1 MHRNLILFVSCF
13 LLLVLSSTASAWEID
28 GDRVWQNDSNCYISV
43 EPHTLYSSGWVVIT
57 LKTHSYSGNID
68 ACLGFNTTVAK
79 PSKPAWKNHW
89 ENTTT
94 YHQAYF
100 YNVTSI
106 EPYDG
111 SVFDYGNNYNTYQRA
126 ITYYRPAGWD
136 EETNTTIYELVIANV
151 SFDSYEEVGDG
162 DDYMIYWHTDHSEW
176 VEWTRVPSSR
186 YHSVNYDFM
195 GFDKWYYA
203 TDLTVQA
210 GKEYTLRFW
219 VDVPVSLERSSGKY
233 FFAVKPSTETIGE
246 AVANGHFYYL
256 DPWWNTSWQH
266 RKQVTVA
273 HVNAS
278 GETLVNFPAYINVSK
293 EPEMQNDY
301 DDVVF
306 VDNSNNVMAFE
317 LENYTS
323 DHAIFWV
330 NITSL
335 PNTGAS
341 FWMYYGNDGA
351 TSQEDSE
358 SVWDSN
364 TVMVHH
370 FEDLNDSTSYDN
382 DGTNHGSSYS
392 STWLLDGEREFDG
405 TDDYVD
411 CGNDDSLDITDA
423 ITIEM
428 WVKPVLDSEYRGI
441 LSKGV
446 WNKFV
451 FRKEAYN
458 KLMCFFKYS
467 DGSNSGEFEP
477 FYLTAD
483 WQHVVITWD
492 SSIDSNNLKGYRNSV
507 LEEEWT
513 KGVGKELASSS
524 AAFQIGRAYG
534 EFFNGTIDE
543 VRISNTARSEDWIN
557 ESYQL
562 VTNQSVFVSFGTV
575 EHVLP
580 SPPTNLT
587 SSSGLFWDTGKTW
600 INYTWEADPNT
611 TALVD
616 SYNVSLN
623 NVWHN
628 GSSQTYHNVTIDF
641 PEWANISVY
650 SYNATYG
657 TLSNQSADGKE
668 HALIS
673 LATIYRKVDEG
684 VNVSGGNTTMSA
696 MTGLVIGN
704 TLIYGILFIISV
716 LFLGYSFVDNK
727 NRLYGNVVAAFS
739 SAIMFFT
746 LSVWSITGNVL
757 YGEEST
763 VMAKSLSFLCV
774 MLGVVAVLYTI
785 GMILE
790 IIAMKAEE
798 EEKALLNGRI

>member
-1 MHRNLILFVSCF
+1 
-13 LLLVLSSTASAWEID
+13 
-28 GDRVWQNDSNCYISV
+28 
-43 EPHTLYSSGWVVIT
+43 VIT
-57 LKTHSYSGNID
+57 VKTHHYSGNID

-94 YHQAYF
+94 YHQAHF

-106 EPYDG
+106 VPYDG
-111 SVFDYGNNYNTYQRA
+111 SDFDYGNPYNTYQRT
-126 ITYYRPAGWD
+126 ITYYRPIDWE
-136 EETNTTIYELVIANV
+136 EETNTTIYELAIANV

-162 DDYMIYWHTDHSEW
+162 DDYVIHWHTDHSEW
-176 VEWTRVPSSR
+176 VEWTRVPPSR

-219 VDVPVSLERSSGKY
+219 VDVPVSPERSSGKY

-246 AVANGHFYYL
+246 AVNNGHFYYL
-256 DPWWNTSWQH
+256 DPWWDSSWQH

-306 VDNSNNVMAFE
+306 VDSNNNVMAFE
-317 LENYTS
+317 LENYTT

-335 PNTGAS
+335 PNTGAT

-351 TSQEDSE
+351 TSQEDPE

-370 FEDLNDSTSYDN
+370 FEDLNDSTSYGN
-382 DGTNHGSSYS
+382 DGTNHGSTYN

-405 TDDYVD
+405 EDDYVD
-411 CGNDDSLDITDA
+411 CGNDESLNITNA
-423 ITIEM
+423 ITIEA
-428 WVKPVLDSEYRGI
+428 WIYPLGYGEGNFGRIVDKHLT
-441 LSKGV
+441 
-446 WNKFV
+446 
-451 FRKEAYN
+451 EAY
-458 KLMCFFKYS
+458 K
-467 DGSNSGEFEP
+467 
-477 FYLTAD
+477 FYLYNPNNEKAVKFNSPNAGVVARSD
-483 WQHVVITWD
+483 NNAIELNCWQHVVVTYDRQNIIFYVNGANKGGGPDTAALGTSTQD
-492 SSIDSNNLKGYRNSV
+492 LIIGNNIDGTRC
-507 LEEEWT
+507 
-513 KGVGKELASSS
+513 
-524 AAFQIGRAYG
+524 
-534 EFFNGTIDE
+534 FNGTILE
-543 VRISNTARSEDWIN
+543 VRISNVARSPDWIN
-557 ESYQL
+557 ETYQL

-575 EHVLP
+575 EHVPP

-600 INYTWEADPNT
+600 INYTWEADPNS
-611 TALVD
+611 TATVD
-616 SYNVSLN
+616 TYNVSLN
-623 NVWHN
+623 GVWYN
-628 GSSQTYHNVTIDF
+628 GSSQTYRNVTIDF

-657 TLSNQSADGKE
+657 TLSNQSADGEE

-673 LATIYRKVDEG
+673 LATLYRKGVDARTG
-684 VNVSGGNTTMSA
+684 ISQDISQGNTPIIA
-696 MTGLVIGN
+696 LLLLCICLVIVGWNKKKN
-704 TLIYGILFIISV
+704 T
-716 LFLGYSFVDNK
+716 
-727 NRLYGNVVAAFS
+727 
-739 SAIMFFT
+739 
-746 LSVWSITGNVL
+746 
-757 YGEEST
+757 
-763 VMAKSLSFLCV
+763 
-774 MLGVVAVLYTI
+774 
-785 GMILE
+785 
-790 IIAMKAEE
+790 
-798 EEKALLNGRI
+798 

>member
-1 MHRNLILFVSCF
+1 
-13 LLLVLSSTASAWEID
+13 
-28 GDRVWQNDSNCYISV
+28 
-43 EPHTLYSSGWVVIT
+43 LYSSGWVVIT
-57 LKTHSYSGNID
+57 VKTHSYSGNID

-111 SVFDYGNNYNTYQRA
+111 SDFDYGNPYNTYQRT
-126 ITYYRPAGWD
+126 ITYYRPVDW
-136 EETNTTIYELVIANV
+136 EEENNTTIYELAIANV

-162 DDYMIYWHTDHSEW
+162 DDYVIHWHTDHSEW

-186 YHSVNYDFM
+186 YHSVIYDFM
-195 GFDKWYYA
+195 GFDRWYYA

-233 FFAVKPSTETIGE
+233 FFAVKPSTESIGE
-246 AVANGHFYYL
+246 AVANGHFYYM
-256 DPWWNTSWQH
+256 DPWWDTSWQH

-293 EPEMQNDY
+293 EPEMQSDY

-351 TSQEDSE
+351 TSQENPE
-358 SVWDSN
+358 GVWDAN

-370 FEDLNDSTSYDN
+370 FEDLNDSTSYGN
-382 DGTNHGSSYS
+382 DGTNYGSTYS

-411 CGNDDSLDITDA
+411 CGSDESLNITDA
-423 ITIEM
+423 ITIEA
-428 WVKPVLDSEYRGI
+428 WVKPNGADENGYIVVKGNPI
-441 LSKGV
+441 ATNGGPGV
-446 WNKFV
+446 WWEGSEDRIHLIDDNTYKPSNAVFSDNNVWVHVAVTVDTDGNVKF
-451 FRKEAYN
+451 
-458 KLMCFFKYS
+458 
-467 DGSNSGEFEP
+467 
-477 FYLTAD
+477 
-483 WQHVVITWD
+483 
-492 SSIDSNNLKGYRNSV
+492 YRNGESAGTGTIT
-507 LEEEWT
+507 LT
-513 KGVGKELASSS
+513 SNTDSLYIANRKDGTS
-524 AAFQIGRAYG
+524 AATHFYG
-534 EFFNGTIDE
+534 IIDE
-543 VRISNTARSEDWIN
+543 VRISNVSRSSDWIN

-562 VTNQSVFVSFGTV
+562 VTNQSDFVTFGAV
-575 EHVLP
+575 ENVPPLP
-580 SPPTNLT
+580 PKNLQST
-587 SSSGLFWDTGKTW
+587 KGTFWDTGKTW
-600 INYTWEADPNT
+600 INYTWEAPIEGIQI
-611 TALVD
+611 D

-623 NVWHN
+623 DIWYN
-628 GSSQTYHNVTIDF
+628 GSSQTYRNVTIDF

-657 TLSNQSADGKE
+657 TLSNQSVDGEE

-673 LATIYRKVDEG
+673 LATVYRHIEETSQESSTQD
-684 VNVSGGNTTMSA
+684 NTTVVA
-696 MTGLVIGN
+696 LLLLCICLVIVGWKKKN
-704 TLIYGILFIISV
+704 T
-716 LFLGYSFVDNK
+716 
-727 NRLYGNVVAAFS
+727 
-739 SAIMFFT
+739 
-746 LSVWSITGNVL
+746 
-757 YGEEST
+757 
-763 VMAKSLSFLCV
+763 
-774 MLGVVAVLYTI
+774 
-785 GMILE
+785 
-790 IIAMKAEE
+790 
-798 EEKALLNGRI
+798 

>member
-1 MHRNLILFVSCF
+1 
-13 LLLVLSSTASAWEID
+13 
-28 GDRVWQNDSNCYISV
+28 
-43 EPHTLYSSGWVVIT
+43 VIT
-57 LKTHSYSGNID
+57 VKTHSYSGNID

-94 YHQAYF
+94 QHQAYF

-106 EPYDG
+106 EPYSG
-111 SVFDYGNNYNTYQRA
+111 SDFDYGNPYNTYQRT
-126 ITYYRPAGWD
+126 ITYYRPVEWD
-136 EETNTTIYELVIANV
+136 EETNTTIYELATANV

-162 DDYMIYWHTDHSEW
+162 DDYVIYWHTDHSEW
-176 VEWTRVPSSR
+176 VEWTRVPPSR
-186 YHSVNYDFM
+186 YHSVTYDFM
-195 GFDKWYYA
+195 GFDRWYYA

-256 DPWWNTSWQH
+256 DPWWDSSWQH

-351 TSQEDSE
+351 TSQESPE
-358 SVWDSN
+358 GVWDSN

-370 FEDLNDSTSYDN
+370 FEDLNDSTSYGN
-382 DGTNHGSSYS
+382 DGTNYGSTYN

-411 CGNDDSLDITDA
+411 CGNDGSLHSPDAVTIMVWANIEQLKTFNYLISKSGDHNAIRVYEDGNLDAMIYDPDADQANAYGYVGVGYYTQSIAANEWNFYTFVYDSSDRTLRLYVNGDEKNTKTTTGGDGK
-423 ITIEM
+423 IETPSD
-428 WVKPVLDSEYRGI
+428 KPYFIG
-441 LSKGV
+441 
-446 WNKFV
+446 
-451 FRKEAYN
+451 
-458 KLMCFFKYS
+458 CKYS
-467 DGSNSGEFEP
+467 TSYN
-477 FYLTAD
+477 
-483 WQHVVITWD
+483 
-492 SSIDSNNLKGYRNSV
+492 
-507 LEEEWT
+507 
-513 KGVGKELASSS
+513 
-524 AAFQIGRAYG
+524 
-534 EFFNGTIDE
+534 FNGTTAE
-543 VRISNTARSEDWIN
+543 VCISNISRSEDWIN
-557 ESYQL
+557 ETYQL
-562 VTNQSVFVSFGTV
+562 VTSQSDFVTFGAV
-575 EHVLP
+575 EHVPP

-600 INYTWEADPNT
+600 INYTWEADPNS
-611 TALVD
+611 TATVD
-616 SYNVSLN
+616 TYNVSLN
-623 NVWHN
+623 GVWYN
-628 GSSQTYHNVTIDF
+628 GSSQTYRNVTIDF

-657 TLSNQSADGKE
+657 TLSNQSADGEK

-673 LATIYRKVDEG
+673 LATLYRKGVDARTG
-684 VNVSGGNTTMSA
+684 ISQDISQGNTPIVA
-696 MTGLVIGN
+696 LLLLCICLVIVGWKKN
-704 TLIYGILFIISV
+704 T
-716 LFLGYSFVDNK
+716 
-727 NRLYGNVVAAFS
+727 
-739 SAIMFFT
+739 
-746 LSVWSITGNVL
+746 
-757 YGEEST
+757 
-763 VMAKSLSFLCV
+763 
-774 MLGVVAVLYTI
+774 
-785 GMILE
+785 
-790 IIAMKAEE
+790 
-798 EEKALLNGRI
+798 